1 VLSVGKLGRVSVV
14 VLQIAI
20 ACQCVALGWMHLF
33 GATPINSF
41 LIGSGVGMEPTQA
54 VDYIAGFGLVLL
66 GGMVLARPV
75 YWVLSVIALW
85 FLLNAVTSWLN
96 YATDAN
102 ALLYQVAPAAQAV
115 RWLAPVALILLVAGR
130 ARSAMWVLLIASCAT
145 FIGHG
150 IKDVLHY
157 KDYLEIIDNTFT
169 NYTDIKW
176 PEEKTRAVLRAIGIA
191 DIICASLLLL
201 TRWRWL
207 ALPMAVWG
215 GVAAV
220 SRVTANGAGDW
231 PEVLLRVCNAAA
243 PFVVFL
249 LLCAIHSKRHTS
261 AADPAAHWDFTP
273 SGDAQRETFPVAAPT
288 PAPAPA
294 PTPTPAPAPAP
305 APTPEP
311 RSKPDARSSSPAI
324 SSPASSQ
331 EPSSSPPK
339 RPPPR
344 DIYE

>member
-1 VLSVGKLGRVSVV
+1 
-14 VLQIAI
+14 
-20 ACQCVALGWMHLF
+20 MHLF
-33 GATPINSF
+33 GGTPINSF

-75 YWVLSVIALW
+75 HWVLSVIALW
-85 FLLNAVTSWLN
+85 FLLNAVASWLN

-130 ARSAMWVLLIASCAT
+130 VRSAMWVLLIASCAT

-157 KDYLEIIDNTFT
+157 KDYLEIIDNTLT

-191 DIICASLLLL
+191 DIICAGLLLL

-249 LLCAIHSKRHTS
+249 LLCAIHSKRHTA

-273 SGDAQRETFPVAAPT
+273 ADDAQRGTFPVAAP
-288 PAPAPA
+288 APA
-294 PTPTPAPAPAP
+294 
-305 APTPEP
+305 PEP